1 MRLSDFRI
9 SDFINIE
16 GEESLG
22 KVATILSIVDDRYDD
37 KIVVSLEEEGYR
49 SVITRAGGKGEDL
62 KNKILRNCLG
72 AAIKGNVITESIQ
85 DQRVLTRCVERAMV
99 DFNTPMMS
107 ISGAGIKI
115 GIVSKGKHLAV
126 ALYGKLGIPGL
137 DVDHEISGMGIHY
150 YGLNTTTTNNFLV

>member
-1 MRLSDFRI
+1 MDLSDFKI

-16 GEESLG
+16 GEQSLG
-22 KVATILSIVDDRYDD
+22 KVATILSIVDDKYDD
-37 KIVVSLEEEGYR
+37 LIIESLKKEGFKP
-49 SVITRAGGKGEDL
+49 VITRAGGKGEDF

-72 AAIKGNVITESIQ
+72 AAIKGKVITDAVQ

-99 DFNTPMMS
+99 DFNSPMTS

-115 GIVSKGKHLAV
+115 GIVSKGKHLSV

-150 YGLNTTTTNNFLV
+150 YGLVSDE

>member
-1 MRLSDFRI
+1 MKLEDFSI
-9 SDFINIE
+9 VDFIDIE
-16 GEESLG
+16 GEQSLG
-22 KVATILSIVDDRYDD
+22 KVATMLSMVVDKYDD
-37 KIVVSLEEEGYR
+37 EITDTFKKEGFR
-49 SVITRAGGKGEDL
+49 CVITRAGGKGEEL

-72 AAIKGNVITESIQ
+72 AAIKGDVIEDKVQ

-99 DFNTPMMS
+99 DFGGPMSS

-115 GIVSKGKHLAV
+115 GIVSKGPHLSV

-150 YGLNTTTTNNFLV
+150 YGLSNNGNNDNEN

>member
-1 MRLSDFRI
+1 MDLKDFKI

-16 GEESLG
+16 GEQSLG
-22 KVATILSIVDDRYDD
+22 KVATILAIVDDKHDEQIID
-37 KIVVSLEEEGYR
+37 SFKLEGYKP
-49 SVITRAGGKGEDL
+49 VITRAGGKGEEF

-72 AAIKGNVITESIQ
+72 AAIKGQVITESIQ

-99 DFNTPMMS
+99 DFNSPMTS

-126 ALYGKLGIPGL
+126 ALYGKIGIPGL

-150 YGLNTTTTNNFLV
+150 YGLVNRD

>member
-1 MRLSDFRI
+1 MELSEFKI

-16 GEESLG
+16 GEQSLG
-22 KVATILSIVDDRYDD
+22 KVATILAIVDDKYDD
-37 KIVVSLEEEGYR
+37 QIIETLKKEGYK

-72 AAIKGNVITESIQ
+72 AAIKGNVITDNVQ
-85 DQRVLTRCVERAMV
+85 DQRVLVRCVERAMV
-99 DFNTPMMS
+99 DFNSPMTS

-115 GIVSKGKHLAV
+115 GIVSKGKHLSV

-137 DVDHEISGMGIHY
+137 DIDHEISGMGIHY
-150 YGLNTTTTNNFLV
+150 YGLVGNDE

>member
-1 MRLSDFRI
+1 VELKDFKV

-16 GEESLG
+16 GEQSLG
-22 KVATILSIVDDRYDD
+22 KVATILSIVDDKYDD
-37 KIVVSLEEEGYR
+37 QIIVSFKKEGYKP
-49 SVITRAGGKGEDL
+49 VITRAGGKGEEL

-72 AAIKGNVITESIQ
+72 AAIKGHVITEFIQ

-99 DFNTPMMS
+99 DFNSPMSS

-115 GIVSKGKHLAV
+115 GIVSKGKHLAI

-150 YGLNTTTTNNFLV
+150 YGLSNNE

>member
-1 MRLSDFRI
+1 MDLSEFKVN
-9 SDFINIE
+9 DFINIE
-16 GEESLG
+16 GEQSLG
-22 KVATILSIVDDRYDD
+22 KVATILAIVDDKYD
-37 KIVVSLEEEGYR
+37 KQIIESLKEEGYKA
-49 SVITRAGGKGEDL
+49 VITRAGGKGEDF

-72 AAIKGNVITESIQ
+72 AAIKGKVISETVQ

-99 DFNTPMMS
+99 DFNSPMTS

-115 GIVSKGKHLAV
+115 GIVGKGKHLSV

-150 YGLNTTTTNNFLV
+150 YGLVDNK

>member
-1 MRLSDFRI
+1 MELTDFRI

-16 GEESLG
+16 GKHSLG
-22 KVATILSIVDDRYDD
+22 KVATLLSMVADEHDDDLTAAF
-37 KIVVSLEEEGYR
+37 KKEGFKC
-49 SVITRAGGKGEDL
+49 VITRAGGKGEQL

-72 AAIKGNVITESIQ
+72 AAIKGDVIDDTVQ

-99 DFNTPMMS
+99 DFEGPMSS

-115 GIVSKGKHLAV
+115 GIVSRGQHLSV
-126 ALYGKLGIPGL
+126 SLYGKLGIPGL

-150 YGLNTTTTNNFLV
+150 YGLEDNTENNTE

>member
-1 MRLSDFRI
+1 MDLSDFKV

-16 GEESLG
+16 GEQSLG
-22 KVATILSIVDDRYDD
+22 KVATILSIVDDRYDRQIIESF
-37 KIVVSLEEEGYR
+37 KKEEYKP
-49 SVITRAGGKGEDL
+49 VITRAGGKGEDF
-62 KNKILRNCLG
+62 KNKVLRNCLG
-72 AAIKGNVITESIQ
+72 AAIKGNVITENIQ

-99 DFNTPMMS
+99 DFNSPMTS

-150 YGLNTTTTNNFLV
+150 YGLTDNRED

>member
-1 MRLSDFRI
+1 MNLSEFKV

-16 GEESLG
+16 GEQSLG
-22 KVATILSIVDDRYDD
+22 KVATILAIVDDRHDGQ
-37 KIVVSLEEEGYR
+37 IITSLKEEGYKP
-49 SVITRAGGKGEDL
+49 VITRAGGKGEDF

-72 AAIKGNVITESIQ
+72 AAIKGNVISETVQ

-99 DFNTPMMS
+99 DFNSPMTS

-115 GIVSKGKHLAV
+115 GIVSRGKHLAV

-150 YGLNTTTTNNFLV
+150 YGLVDSQ

>member
-1 MRLSDFRI
+1 MDLSDFKI

-16 GEESLG
+16 GEQSLG
-22 KVATILSIVDDRYDD
+22 KVASILSIIDD
-37 KIVVSLEEEGYR
+37 KYDEQIINVLKKEGYKP
-49 SVITRAGGKGEDL
+49 VITRAGGKGEDF

-72 AAIKGNVITESIQ
+72 AAIKGKVISETIQ

-99 DFNTPMMS
+99 DFNTPMTS

-115 GIVSKGKHLAV
+115 GIVSRGKHLAV

-150 YGLNTTTTNNFLV
+150 YGLIDHN

>member
-1 MRLSDFRI
+1 MQIRDFGI
-9 SDFINIE
+9 LDFINIE
-16 GEESLG
+16 GEQSLG
-22 KVATILSIVDDRYDD
+22 KVATMLSMVADEHDDEIT
-37 KIVVSLEEEGYR
+37 KAFKNEGFKC
-49 SVITRAGGKGEDL
+49 VITRAGGKGEQL

-72 AAIKGNVITESIQ
+72 AAIKGKVIQDTVQ

-99 DFNTPMMS
+99 DFEGPMSS

-115 GIVSKGKHLAV
+115 GIVSKGIHLSV

-150 YGLNTTTTNNFLV
+150 YGLSREENRF

>member
-1 MRLSDFRI
+1 MDLSDFKI
-9 SDFINIE
+9 KDFINIE

-22 KVATILSIVDDRYDD
+22 KVATILAIVDDQYDD
-37 KIVVSLEEEGYR
+37 DIIESLKKEGYKA
-49 SVITRAGGKGEDL
+49 VITRAGGKGEEL

-72 AAIKGNVITESIQ
+72 AAIKGGVITESIQ

-99 DFNTPMMS
+99 DFNTPMLS

-115 GIVSKGKHLAV
+115 GIASKGPHLAV

-150 YGLNTTTTNNFLV
+150 YGLAGNRDE

>member
-1 MRLSDFRI
+1 MDLSDFKI

-16 GEESLG
+16 GEQSLG
-22 KVATILSIVDDRYDD
+22 KVAVILSIIDD
-37 KIVVSLEEEGYR
+37 KYDQQIIEPLEKEGYKA
-49 SVITRAGGKGEDL
+49 VITRAGGKGDEL
-62 KNKILRNCLG
+62 KNKVLRNCLG

-85 DQRVLTRCVERAMV
+85 DQRVLTRCVERAMI
-99 DFNTPMMS
+99 DFDSMMLS

-115 GIVSKGKHLAV
+115 GIVSRGKHLSV

-150 YGLNTTTTNNFLV
+150 YGLTGNNEV

>member
-1 MRLSDFRI
+1 MNLSEFKV

-16 GEESLG
+16 GEQSLG
-22 KVATILSIVDDRYDD
+22 KVATILAIVDDRYDGQ
-37 KIVVSLEEEGYR
+37 IIISLKEEGYKP
-49 SVITRAGGKGEDL
+49 VITRAGGKGEDF

-72 AAIKGNVITESIQ
+72 AAIKGKVISETVQ

-99 DFNTPMMS
+99 DFNSPMTS

-115 GIVSKGKHLAV
+115 GIVSNGKHLAV

-150 YGLNTTTTNNFLV
+150 YGLVDSL

>member
-1 MRLSDFRI
+1 MKIEDFGI
-9 SDFINIE
+9 ADFINIE
-16 GEESLG
+16 GEHSLG
-22 KVATILSIVDDRYDD
+22 KVATMLSMVNDSHDDDIIEAF
-37 KIVVSLEEEGYR
+37 KNEGFKC
-49 SVITRAGGKGEDL
+49 VITRAGGKGEEL

-72 AAIKGNVITESIQ
+72 AAIKGDVIEDQVQ

-99 DFNTPMMS
+99 DFSGPMSS

-115 GIVSKGKHLAV
+115 GIVSRGLHLSV

-150 YGLNTTTTNNFLV
+150 YGLTDNDNNGDND

>member
-1 MRLSDFRI
+1 MELEDFKI
-9 SDFINIE
+9 NDFINIE
-16 GEESLG
+16 GEQSLG
-22 KVATILSIVDDRYDD
+22 KVAIILSIVDDRFDEQ
-37 KIVVSLEEEGYR
+37 IIESLKDEGYKP
-49 SVITRAGGKGEDL
+49 VITRAGGKGEEL

-72 AAIKGNVITESIQ
+72 AAIKGGVITESIQ

-99 DFNTPMMS
+99 DFNSPMAS

-115 GIVSKGKHLAV
+115 GIVSKGAHLAV

-150 YGLNTTTTNNFLV
+150 YGLVEK

>member
-1 MRLSDFRI
+1 MELTDFGI
-9 SDFINIE
+9 ADFINIE
-16 GEESLG
+16 GEHSLG
-22 KVATILSIVDDRYDD
+22 KVATMLSMVADEHDDELTTAF
-37 KIVVSLEEEGYR
+37 KKEGFR
-49 SVITRAGGKGEDL
+49 CVITRAGGKGEQL

-72 AAIKGNVITESIQ
+72 AAIKGDVISDTVQ

-99 DFNTPMMS
+99 NFEGPMSS

-115 GIVSKGKHLAV
+115 GIVSKGAHLSV

-150 YGLNTTTTNNFLV
+150 YGLGTGQDSEI